1 MRLKDDR
8 SPALPRDKSVG
19 EFGALVEYGPPGAP
33 SLDNS
38 RPEQHLE
45 MPADRSEAVAGE
57 RDQVAG
63 AAAGGATVRRKKFW
77 VGCTRFVRLLRH
89 RSVTFG
95 EFAATRLPRLL
106 RYAVMLTGDRELAQ
120 DVVQEVLA
128 RAQVRWRKISGADS
142 PDAYVRQMVLNE
154 YLSWRRR
161 WAVRAVQAVGEQ
173 LLELSDARRGSRDH
187 ADAFADAEDLWNQ
200 LATLP
205 RKQRAV
211 LVLRYYEQL
220 DDDEIA
226 ALLGCAR
233 GTVRSNAS
241 KALKTL
247 RLQSERQ
254 HITVAGEI

>member
-1 MRLKDDR
+1 
-8 SPALPRDKSVG
+8 
-19 EFGALVEYGPPGAP
+19 
-33 SLDNS
+33 
-38 RPEQHLE
+38 
-45 MPADRSEAVAGE
+45 
-57 RDQVAG
+57 
-63 AAAGGATVRRKKFW
+63 
-77 VGCTRFVRLLRH
+77 
-89 RSVTFG
+89 VTFA

-106 RYAVMLTGDRELAQ
+106 RYAVVLTGDRELAQ
-120 DVVQEVLA
+120 DVVQDVLA
-128 RAQVRWRKISGADS
+128 RAQVRWRKIENADS

-161 WAVRAVQAVGEQ
+161 WAVRNVRAAGERV
-173 LLELSDARRGSRDH
+173 LELSDGRGWSRDH
-187 ADAFADAEDLWNQ
+187 ADAMADADDLWSR

-205 RKQRAV
+205 TKQRAV

-254 HITVAGEI
+254 HITVAGDMA

>member
-1 MRLKDDR
+1 MQRPRKNSGSGVTPIAALARL
-8 SPALPRDKSVG
+8 
-19 EFGALVEYGPPGAP
+19 
-33 SLDNS
+33 
-38 RPEQHLE
+38 
-45 MPADRSEAVAGE
+45 
-57 RDQVAG
+57 
-63 AAAGGATVRRKKFW
+63 GG
-77 VGCTRFVRLLRH
+77 
-89 RSVTFG
+89 VTFA
-95 EFAATRLPRLL
+95 EFAATRLAQLL
-106 RYAVMLTGDRELAQ
+106 RYAVVLTGDRELAQ
-120 DVVQEVLA
+120 DVVQDVLA
-128 RAQVRWRKISGADS
+128 RAQVRWRKIASADS

-161 WAVRAVQAVGEQ
+161 WAVRNVRAVGERV
-173 LLELSDARRGSRDH
+173 LELSDGRGGSRDH
-187 ADAFADAEDLWNQ
+187 ADAMADADDLWSR

-205 RKQRAV
+205 PKQRAV

-254 HITVAGEI
+254 HITVAGDIS

>member
-1 MRLKDDR
+1 M
-8 SPALPRDKSVG
+8 
-19 EFGALVEYGPPGAP
+19 
-33 SLDNS
+33 
-38 RPEQHLE
+38 
-45 MPADRSEAVAGE
+45 
-57 RDQVAG
+57 
-63 AAAGGATVRRKKFW
+63 
-77 VGCTRFVRLLRH
+77 
-89 RSVTFG
+89 TFA

-128 RAQVRWRKISGADS
+128 RAQVRWRKIASTIS

-161 WAVRAVQAVGEQ
+161 WAVRAIHAVGERVV
-173 LLELSDARRGSRDH
+173 ELSDSRGVSRDH
-187 ADAFADAEDLWNQ
+187 ADAIADTDDVWNR

-226 ALLGCAR
+226 ELLGCAR
-233 GTVRSNAS
+233 VTVRSNAS

-247 RLQSERQ
+247 RLQQER
-254 HITVAGEI
+254 HHLTVAGEV

>member
-1 MRLKDDR
+1 
-8 SPALPRDKSVG
+8 
-19 EFGALVEYGPPGAP
+19 
-33 SLDNS
+33 
-38 RPEQHLE
+38 
-45 MPADRSEAVAGE
+45 
-57 RDQVAG
+57 
-63 AAAGGATVRRKKFW
+63 
-77 VGCTRFVRLLRH
+77 VRLGG
-89 RSVTFG
+89 VTFA

-106 RYAVMLTGDRELAQ
+106 RYAVVLTGDRELAQ
-120 DVVQEVLA
+120 DVVQDVLA
-128 RAQVRWRKISGADS
+128 RAQVRWRKIASTDS

-161 WAVRAVQAVGEQ
+161 WAVRNVRAVGERV
-173 LLELSDARRGSRDH
+173 LELGDSRGGSRDH
-187 ADAFADAEDLWNQ
+187 ADTMADADDLWSR

-205 RKQRAV
+205 PKQRAV

-226 ALLGCAR
+226 SLVGCAR

-254 HITVAGEI
+254 HITVAGDIS